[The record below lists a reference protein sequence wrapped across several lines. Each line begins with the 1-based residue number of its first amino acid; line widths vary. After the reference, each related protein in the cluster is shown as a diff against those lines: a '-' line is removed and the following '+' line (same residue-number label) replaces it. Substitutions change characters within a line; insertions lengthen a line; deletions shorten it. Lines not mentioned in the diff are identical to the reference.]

1 MESKAWRD
9 HFGSVRGGPVR
20 RQRRDKEETRKTRGQ
35 EDRRKGKKGG
45 GRGELRGGAS
55 PAGVAHLPCYHTKG
69 DTIRVGLKDGGK
81 RENAPLSPVRTAGAE
96 ANRDK
101 FGAVSWT
108 GEAGVNGLHAAPGRR

>member
-45 GRGELRGGAS
+45 GRGELRGGGAS
-55 PAGVAHLPCYHTKG
+55 PAGALAHLPCYHTKG

-81 RENAPLSPVRTAGAE
+81 RENAPPSLFFFFFLPPSPVRTARGGG
-96 ANRDK
+96 K
-101 FGAVSWT
+101 S
-108 GEAGVNGLHAAPGRR
+108 

>member
-45 GRGELRGGAS
+45 GRGELRGGGAS
-55 PAGVAHLPCYHTKG
+55 PAGALAHLPCYHTKG

-81 RENAPLSPVRTAGAE
+81 RENAPLSFFFSPPLARKDG
-96 ANRDK
+96 
-101 FGAVSWT
+101 
-108 GEAGVNGLHAAPGRR
+108 PGRRQIVINLVL